1 MYELTPGPPSQ
12 PPHRCPWPGG
22 LSWPQLLCLGWLLAV
37 DEEEGESGA
46 GKEEALSRGRGKG
59 PHPHLCTSS
68 PKFTAEFTPG
78 HSLTQRTCRP
88 APACLCRMETGGDP
102 GSVPRDPQK
111 SSNTVSG
118 TRARVPQ
125 PSCQHGSRTSRH
137 TRAAGLMHTSVH
149 MSPDTW
155 PYITPNNQVS
165 PHWLLDSSTHSHT
178 PALTHVTSDIHT
190 CPHTCPSTHVCLHT

>member
-1 MYELTPGPPSQ
+1 MSSHRGRPASHPTDAHGLVACPGPSSFAWAGFWLWTRRTGRVGLGRRRP
-12 PPHRCPWPGG
+12 CP
-22 LSWPQLLCLGWLLAV
+22 
-37 DEEEGESGA
+37 GA
-46 GKEEALSRGRGKG
+46 EGRG
-59 PHPHLCTSS
+59 HT
-68 PKFTAEFTPG
+68 
-78 HSLTQRTCRP
+78 RTCARVHLSLQLSSRLVTHLPSGP
-88 APACLCRMETGGDP
+88 AGLLLPACAGWKREGDP